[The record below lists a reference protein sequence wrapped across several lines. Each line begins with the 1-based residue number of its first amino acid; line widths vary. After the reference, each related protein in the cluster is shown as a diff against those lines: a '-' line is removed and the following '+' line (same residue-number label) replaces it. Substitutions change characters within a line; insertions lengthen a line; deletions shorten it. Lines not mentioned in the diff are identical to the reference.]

1 MQNYSRD
8 IPQVR
13 GGFIPRPGYVL
24 ISFDADQI
32 EMRLAAHFSGDPRL
46 IEDFAHCDANGQ
58 SFFLNFAQTI
68 YGPITKKDPRYT
80 TSKNTAYGTIYGSG
94 KETAAATAGVT
105 VDVIEPI
112 YNAWKS
118 RYRGLDN
125 WSRKLISSQK
135 HRGHRPHTETWY
147 GRRLYAQTGMEY
159 SLIDYKVQGT
169 AAECLKLAALNVDAA
184 GYGDLLRLPV
194 HDELILE
201 VPAGDAGA
209 VLHEVTQILT
219 TTTAGFRVPVTWSG
233 SVMSERWVK

>member
-1 MQNYSRD
+1 M
-8 IPQVR
+8 
-13 GGFIPRPGYVL
+13 
-24 ISFDADQI
+24 
-32 EMRLAAHFSGDPRL
+32 
-46 IEDFAHCDANGQ
+46 
-58 SFFLNFAQTI
+58 
-68 YGPITKKDPRYT
+68 
-80 TSKNTAYGTIYGSG
+80 
-94 KETAAATAGVT
+94 T

-169 AAECLKLAALNVDAA
+169 AAECLKLAALQVDAG

-194 HDELILE
+194 HDELI
-201 VPAGDAGA
+201 AGSACRGRAGRA
-209 VLHEVTQILT
+209 ARGTQILT
-219 TTTAGFRVPVTWSG
+219 DHHGRL
-233 SVMSERWVK
+233 